1 MEFFLLCSHPTLW
14 RPEYGSYM
22 IEGTPGQ
29 PYGGTMSEF
38 NTVEDNMRKRRKE
51 ATSLLGENQALC
63 TITSFPRLVPVWTC
77 PSRSFRALGSK
88 RADHDPSIWPDSSHT
103 LRTVHALCAAFDRI
117 CNVMAAGKTCVPVPA
132 GGWRPGALRWEHSS
146 GLWARP
152 WGPPWLLASWRHPP
166 EAVVERAARLPSCSD
181 PVRRSWAW
189 WCSFHSTLWCFRVPV
204 CLLANA
210 GIGGRWEGHL
220 VESWH
225 QCSQS
230 TVIHPNYE
238 WGGH

>member
-63 TITSFPRLVPVWTC
+63 TITSFPRLVPIWTC

-88 RADHDPSIWPDSSHT
+88 RADHDPSIWPYSSHT
-103 LRTVHALCAAFDRI
+103 LQTVHALCAAFDRT
-117 CNVMAAGKTCVPVPA
+117 CNVMASGKLACQFQRV
-132 GGWRPGALRWEHSS
+132 GGGPEHCRESIH
-146 GLWARP
+146 
-152 WGPPWLLASWRHPP
+152 LAS
-166 EAVVERAARLPSCSD
+166 
-181 PVRRSWAW
+181 
-189 WCSFHSTLWCFRVPV
+189 
-204 CLLANA
+204 
-210 GIGGRWEGHL
+210 GRDREDHRD
-220 VESWH
+220 
-225 QCSQS
+225 C
-230 TVIHPNYE
+230 
-238 WGGH
+238 